1 MPVIHTMSDTRNSY
15 EEVITRGLD
24 CIYERNIRGAIL
36 IKARIE
42 HLIRV
47 LAPMPKTLEVT
58 KMIASL
64 FYMKRNLTILIN
76 LHYTLNTI

>member
-15 EEVITRGLD
+15 EEVINRGLD
-24 CIYERNIRGAIL
+24 YIYERDVRGATL

-47 LAPMPKTLEVT
+47 LAPMPKTLEVI
-58 KMIASL
+58 KMDASL
-64 FYMKRNLTILIN
+64 RQMKQNLTFLMTN
-76 LHYTLNTI
+76 VH

>member
-15 EEVITRGLD
+15 EAVITGGLD
-24 CIYERNIRGAIL
+24 CIYERDIRGAIL

-47 LAPMPKTLEVT
+47 LAPMPKTLEVI
-58 KMIASL
+58 KMDASL
-64 FYMKRNLTILIN
+64 HQMKQNLTFLMTN
-76 LHYTLNTI
+76 MH

>member
-24 CIYERNIRGAIL
+24 CIYERDICGAIL
-36 IKARIE
+36 IKACIE

-47 LAPMPKTLEVT
+47 LAPMPKTLEVI
-58 KMIASL
+58 KMDASL
-64 FYMKRNLTILIN
+64 SQMKQNLAFLITN
-76 LHYTLNTI
+76 LR